1 MFDRRPGL
9 KVGGCA
15 LGEKKV
21 FLFPVFSPKL
31 RAADLLLRFFTLS
44 PLRMNSY
51 SANSFITSAYLPSDP
66 LSKLVYTSAYLL
78 LLPHL
83 QYTSFYKYGQL
94 RSNKL
99 SGSARSCTPISSVYP
114 IFLPAPSTALQQ
126 GEAYEQQ
133 ANKSRS
139 VGQRNSSRPK
149 ACAIRTSE
157 HTMGN

>member
-1 MFDRRPGL
+1 MIAAGLPNAMRIPTYVGMHYFADVFDRRPD
-9 KVGGCA
+9 GG
-15 LGEKKV
+15 
-21 FLFPVFSPKL
+21 L
-31 RAADLLLRFFTLS
+31 RAPRARSGGGGDRPFSNFDCLSSSYLTLRAPAAASRLDFCLFG
-44 PLRMNSY
+44 
-51 SANSFITSAYLPSDP
+51 
-66 LSKLVYTSAYLL
+66 K
-78 LLPHL
+78 
-83 QYTSFYKYGQL
+83 SFYKYGLL

-126 GEAYEQQ
+126 GEAYEQ

-149 ACAIRTSE
+149 ACAIWTSE